1 MSLHAL
7 IFVPLIVPIQ
17 CLSQVV
23 LGGSGA
29 PRTTFSLSSVEVFP
43 RPPCNSCFIPDLP
56 QSRERHTVSLLSG
69 DTLVICGGVA
79 NPSVPPHTVP
89 ETCISWKPG
98 NTSWT
103 HFHTMSAKRYLH
115 VAWTPPSHPNSIVL
129 LGGGIST
136 NNETTLT
143 AEIVPGGGSFSLLH
157 SGYEACGIPDGE
169 TIVMTGRLGHNHVT
183 GYNING
189 FVRELPR
196 LPEQRWRHA
205 CAGLPSSARASIV
218 GGRIRLTGGRDGEG
232 SFRSE
237 VLEYSP
243 APLNQWTNVGKLEAE
258 RAYHGVLSIDPQLLR
273 CMEETVT
280 TTFPDQEQTT
290 KASSAGGSVVPFAGS
305 VALILIYM

>member
-1 MSLHAL
+1 
-7 IFVPLIVPIQ
+7 
-17 CLSQVV
+17 
-23 LGGSGA
+23 
-29 PRTTFSLSSVEVFP
+29 
-43 RPPCNSCFIPDLP
+43 
-56 QSRERHTVSLLSG
+56 
-69 DTLVICGGVA
+69 
-79 NPSVPPHTVP
+79 
-89 ETCISWKPG
+89 
-98 NTSWT
+98 
-103 HFHTMSAKRYLH
+103 
-115 VAWTPPSHPNSIVL
+115 VAWTPASHPNSIVL

-136 NNETTLT
+136 DNETTLT
-143 AEIVPGGGSFSLLH
+143 AEIVPGEGSFSLLQ

-169 TIVMTGRLGHNHVT
+169 TIVMTGGLGHNHVT

-196 LPEQRWRHA
+196 LPEKRWRHA
-205 CAGLPSSARASIV
+205 CAGLPSSGAFIVAGGVDGSTWVTGYNIISSVLTLLPGATAWTPLASLPRLLHGARASIV

-243 APLNQWTNVGKLEAE
+243 ELLNQWTNVGKLEAE
-258 RAYHGVLSIDPQLLR
+258 RAYHGVLSIGPQLLR

-290 KASSAGGSVVPFAGS
+290 KASSAGASVVPFAGS